1 MRRLSTEWR
10 MGRVKPRQQ
19 ILKLVVLANM
29 LIRISGSDFHDLG
42 SDFE

>member
-1 MRRLSTEWR
+1 